1 MPKRL
6 RSNRGLS
13 AQQAHQALSV
23 LIHDGKVKTN
33 EVWNAVNRHERLVRE
48 LRDRLAAFE
57 SGAMASARRVLAGR
71 PRKRRQMI
79 SAARRAAMK
88 AQGRYLAAVRL
99 LSKADRNKIR
109 AVREKSGVRVAIAAA
124 KRMAK

>member
-1 MPKRL
+1 MRKRL

-23 LIHDGKVKTN
+23 LIHDGKVKSN

-57 SGAMASARRVLAGR
+57 GGAMASARRVLAGS
-71 PRKRRQMI
+71 PRKRRKVI
-79 SAARRAAMK
+79 SVARRAAMK
-88 AQGRYLAAVRL
+88 AHGRYLAAVRP
-99 LSKADRNKIR
+99 LSKADRRKVKAIR
-109 AVREKSGVRVAIAAA
+109 EQSGVGAAIAVA